1 MPGAVIVILGGL
13 LAAMSYSSPARANEA
28 SVSAAV
34 KDEAGILVHTVQ
46 SEYQSAKTKI
56 RVLLPKPLEK
66 GKRYP
71 VLYVLP
77 VEPLDEVKWGDGFR
91 EIKKNVSVRDKQ
103 G

>member
-1 MPGAVIVILGGL
+1 MLMALGGF
-13 LAAMSYSSPARANEA
+13 LAIASSAPAGEA
-28 SVSAAV
+28 SISPVNR
-34 KDEAGILVHTVQ
+34 DENGVLVHTVQ
-46 SEYQSAKTKI
+46 SEYQPGTTKI
-56 RVLLPKPLEK
+56 KVLLPRTLDKTS
-66 GKRYP
+66 RYP